1 MSYWDTS
8 TLVKL
13 YAQEPNSGAFE
24 NYALST
30 LPGVKRFAGWFS
42 KWVKAADRESLL
54 TSSPTVLNVAW

>member
-30 LPGVKRFAGWFS
+30 LPGVKRFADGFPNGS
-42 KWVKAADRESLL
+42 RP
-54 TSSPTVLNVAW
+54 PTVRVSPRRLLQF